1 MRSIFILLT
10 IFVCFTIQGQN
21 QIFIK
26 SKNTNQPIPYANIWE
41 SNKIFT
47 SSDSFGSFFIGEKY
61 LNSKFKVSAVGYKTM
76 DSININD
83 RNTIY
88 LEEDIIELKEISVS
102 KRINSKNFKIGK
114 VKNGDIGI
122 VAEMNRETSQIGK
135 FFVNNSSEKLFL
147 DRFRFKTN
155 CSSKN
160 QIVNILIYSVGD
172 NGEPNEIINTENIV
186 CKLKKGYN
194 TNEVDLRDLKI
205 EFPVEGVFIVVNYL
219 FLEQNKVYGEK
230 NKNWYYYEP
239 SLDALLVNQYT
250 DTWYNDNNDWKKNN
264 NCSVSFQLIVTN

>member
-26 SKNTNQPIPYANIWE
+26 SKNTNQSIPYANIWE

-47 SSDSFGSFFIGEKY
+47 SSDSLGSFFIGEKY

-76 DSININD
+76 DSIIIND

-172 NGEPNEIINTENIV
+172 NGEPYEIINTENIV

-205 EFPVEGVFIVVNYL
+205 EFPVQGVFIVVNYL
-219 FLEQNKVYGEK
+219 FLEQNKVYGKK

>member
-1 MRSIFILLT
+1 MRSIFILLS

-47 SSDSFGSFFIGEKY
+47 SSDSLGSFFIGEKY

-76 DSININD
+76 DSIIIND

-194 TNEVDLRDLKI
+194 TNEVDLRD
-205 EFPVEGVFIVVNYL
+205 
-219 FLEQNKVYGEK
+219 
-230 NKNWYYYEP
+230 
-239 SLDALLVNQYT
+239 
-250 DTWYNDNNDWKKNN
+250 
-264 NCSVSFQLIVTN
+264 

>member
-1 MRSIFILLT
+1 MRSIFILLS

-26 SKNTNQPIPYANIWE
+26 SKNTNQSIPYANIWE

-47 SSDSFGSFFIGEKY
+47 SSDSLGSFFIGEKY

-76 DSININD
+76 DSIIIND

-172 NGEPNEIINTENIV
+172 NGEPYEIINTENIV

-205 EFPVEGVFIVVNYL
+205 EFPVQGVFIVVNYL
-219 FLEQNKVYGEK
+219 FLEQNKVYGKK

-250 DTWYNDNNDWKKNN
+250 DTWHNDNNDWKKSN

>member
-26 SKNTNQPIPYANIWE
+26 SKNTNQSIPYANIWE

-47 SSDSFGSFFIGEKY
+47 SSDSLGSFFIGEKY

-76 DSININD
+76 DSIIIND

-172 NGEPNEIINTENIV
+172 NGEPYEIINTENIV

-205 EFPVEGVFIVVNYL
+205 EFPVQGVFIVVNYL
-219 FLEQNKVYGEK
+219 FLEQNKVYGKK

-250 DTWYNDNNDWKKNN
+250 DTWHNDNNDWKKSN

>member
-1 MRSIFILLT
+1 MKSIFILLS

-41 SNKIFT
+41 ANKIFM
-47 SSDSFGSFFIGEKY
+47 SSDSLGSFFIGEKY

-76 DSININD
+76 DSIIIND

-205 EFPVEGVFIVVNYL
+205 EFPVQGVFIVVNYL
-219 FLEQNKVYGEK
+219 FLEQNKVYGKK

-250 DTWYNDNNDWKKNN
+250 DTWHNDNNDWKKSN